1 MILNVTHAEYIDEY
15 RIFLTFNTGHSYSV
29 DLKDILMKEN
39 RLIFQPLKDVSYFK
53 TFTLRLNTI
62 VWENEADF
70 APEFLLEIAL
80 EQKQTA

>member
-1 MILNVTHAEYIDEY
+1 
-15 RIFLTFNTGHSYSV
+15 
-29 DLKDILMKEN
+29 MKEN

>member
-1 MILNVTHAEYIDEY
+1 MILNVIHAEYIDEY
-15 RIFLTFNTGHSYSV
+15 RIFLTFNTGNSYSV

-53 TFTLRLNTI
+53 TFTLHLNTI

-80 EQKQTA
+80 DQK